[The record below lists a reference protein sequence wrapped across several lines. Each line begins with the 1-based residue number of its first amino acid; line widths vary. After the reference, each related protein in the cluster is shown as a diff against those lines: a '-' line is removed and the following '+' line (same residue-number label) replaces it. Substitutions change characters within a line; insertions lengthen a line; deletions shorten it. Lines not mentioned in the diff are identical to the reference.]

1 MLKLKGVGVSLMSY
15 GVVSN
20 LERLKEKLLNVIEAG
35 FSSVEIP
42 IQGMNVIVNGEIDL
56 RRLDA
61 YSKLLGS
68 LSLNYT
74 MHAPFDLNLFR
85 QGSLSFEKKLF
96 MASLEVA
103 GAVGAEI
110 MVYHVG
116 RFVGEE
122 QFIYPHTWMSYT
134 DAEKQQLMQQEIDFI
149 RIAGERAQQLK
160 VRIGMENVRPY
171 LDCPDYCYSVIP
183 RMLAQQVAAIGHA
196 HVGITLDVGHLH
208 LSTQMYGLS
217 LHDELQAMLPYIIH
231 LHVHDNF
238 GKPCFSTEKNQ
249 YELLPLGRGDMHMPI
264 GEGEVPMA
272 QIARMLEAT
281 PFHGYLIHEIREQ
294 YEYSWSE
301 LSQKHHDL
309 LSLESTPIDM
319 TLPTEKQHVG

>member
-1 MLKLKGVGVSLMSY
+1 LKLKGVGVSLMSY
-15 GVVSN
+15 GVASN
-20 LERLKEKLLNVIEAG
+20 LERLKEKLLQVQEAG
-35 FSSVEIP
+35 FNSVEIP
-42 IQGMNVIVNGEIDL
+42 IQGMNVIINGEIDL
-56 RRLDA
+56 LRLDA
-61 YSKLLGS
+61 YKKLFGS
-68 LSLNYT
+68 FRLNYT

-85 QGSLSFEKKLF
+85 KDSFSFEKKLF

-122 QFIYPHTWMSYT
+122 QFIYPQTWMNYT
-134 DAEKQQLMQQEIDFI
+134 DAEKQQLMQQEVEFM
-149 RIAGERAQQLK
+149 RTTGEYAKQLN

-183 RMLAQQVAAIGHA
+183 RTLAQQVAAIDHA
-196 HVGITLDVGHLH
+196 NVGITLDVGHLH

-217 LHDELQAMLPYIIH
+217 LHDEIKAMLPYIIH

-264 GEGEVPMA
+264 GEGEVPIA
-272 QIARMLEAT
+272 QIARLLET
-281 PFHGYLIHEIREQ
+281 TMFHGYLIHEIREQ
-294 YEYSWSE
+294 YESSWTE
-301 LSQKHHDL
+301 LSQKHHDF
-309 LSLESTPIDM
+309 LSLERTQLESTN
-319 TLPTEKQHVG
+319 PTEKQHVG